1 VVIRAETPA
10 KSAEKLIKLL
20 TIKLSNPT
28 TKPIISTKEMMLDRM
43 RGNLYFSRIR
53 LNGVNNTAKNAPKAN
68 GIRMDF
74 PTIRINSTTI
84 NKDKTAKALR

>member
-1 VVIRAETPA
+1 
-10 KSAEKLIKLL
+10 LL
-20 TIKLSNPT
+20 TIKLS
-28 TKPIISTKEMMLDRM
+28 KPATRAIISTKETILDRI
-43 RGNLYFSRIR
+43 RGNLYFSKKR
-53 LNGVNNTAKNAPKAN
+53 LKGVKSTAKNAPKAN